1 MRLLFEFASD
11 SVFIKLDYWDSNV
24 VYGWVEAASSS
35 EEIGH
40 RGRRWPEV
48 MAWDNRLGDRVH
60 LKITEDHNNTVER
73 TSRAA
78 WIIYSKVH
86 SRQKFEN
93 ITPKKLKRVKWPS
106 CRIYCI
112 VENRVIWLK
121 VQNRQMGSFDRIDL
135 KLVGVCAK
143 SQKWNPLFQGVQF
156 WHLIG
161 RQDKFK
167 YRIPGY
173 WF

>member
-60 LKITEDHNNTVER
+60 LEITEDHNKYCGTNIKGDLDDILKSAHQSKAWKHTRKAQTSEVAFPVEYI
-73 TSRAA
+73 A
-78 WIIYSKVH
+78 
-86 SRQKFEN
+86 
-93 ITPKKLKRVKWPS
+93 
-106 CRIYCI
+106 
-112 VENRVIWLK
+112 
-121 VQNRQMGSFDRIDL
+121 
-135 KLVGVCAK
+135 
-143 SQKWNPLFQGVQF
+143 
-156 WHLIG
+156 
-161 RQDKFK
+161 
-167 YRIPGY
+167 
-173 WF
+173 